1 MSVFKDIEQLRAS
14 GYDPSSLE
22 EVAQWNAQWEF
33 FLASPIGP
41 FLSSGDPEELWKR
54 PEGPLLDMDTIGR
67 NAQELVP
74 DAVLFRF
81 GLLPIWT
88 SVGGNVIA
96 YHPDTQ
102 GFYWADHSRI
112 FGTESV
118 MLPKTYE
125 ELPLTSENLMRALV
139 KLSGEA
145 CATYLRNLRDGKY
158 DSEID
163 KLD

>member
-22 EVAQWNAQWEF
+22 EAAQWNAQWEL

-41 FLSSGDPEELWKR
+41 FLSSGDSQELW
-54 PEGPLLDMDTIGR
+54 EHSDGPLLDMETIGS
-67 NAQELVP
+67 NAQELAP
-74 DAVLFRF
+74 DAVLFKF

-96 YHPDTQ
+96 YHPDTRA
-102 GFYWADHSRI
+102 FYWADHSCI

-125 ELPLTSENLMRALV
+125 ELPLTPENLMRALV
-139 KLSGEA
+139 RLSSED

-158 DSEID
+158 DSELD
-163 KLD
+163 KLG